1 MANLMID
8 IETIGTAA
16 NTVVLSVGCCVFN
29 KDGVHSKIE
38 WTLDMEEQIKLGRKF
53 DQDTLFFWMKQ
64 KDAAKQAFDPKLPK
78 TSLKDFFILF
88 EKYIDDELA
97 KLKEKRDE
105 LRPWG
110 NGANFDITIV
120 EDLYRNQGPGKDAI
134 PWKFW
139 NIFCFRTF
147 NHLTK
152 AKDLVPRNG
161 IYHNAADDAEFQA
174 LCVIAFWKK
183 QANKGK

>member
-1 MANLMID
+1 MHLMID
-8 IETIGTAA
+8 IETIGTGA
-16 NTVVLSVGCCVFN
+16 NTVVLSVGAASFN
-29 KDGVHSKIE
+29 KDGVHSKKE
-38 WTLDMEEQIKLGRKF
+38 WTLDMQEQIKLGRAF
-53 DQDTLFFWMKQ
+53 DQDTLFWWMKQ
-64 KDAAKQAFDPKLPK
+64 KDEAKKAFDPKLPK
-78 TSLKDFFILF
+78 IALADFFPDF
-88 EKYIDDELA
+88 EKYIDGELT

-105 LRPWG
+105 LKPWG
-110 NGANFDITIV
+110 NGANFDITII
-120 EDLYRNQGPGKDAI
+120 EDLYRNQWAGGKDAI

-139 NIFCFRTF
+139 NIHCFRTF